1 MSAVIEPSAFDAN
14 YFDAVYRIQA
24 EDYLNGIERNGLL
37 IVDSGKRLQD
47 ALISRIKSLPDK
59 YGQQLLIKIT
69 ELLLKKRTK
78 RTIAIPVSSNDVSPS
93 NLLDLAFQLK
103 TDTEADALIVGGE
116 SLETLESDQ
125 RYGAD
130 IVPLSEYRDSD
141 FEANRQRYENQVGPI
156 DTLPNTEVDDLII
169 HTVRFAKRLWFYDA
183 YIGTGNNTSRFRKG
197 IKYIL
202 SLWEDHG
209 FFASQQGIGNVK
221 IFTCNAAQIRDN
233 ETDHA
238 KENKLEQNQE
248 NYRKIVR
255 ELIEP
260 LKNQFPWPVELI
272 VKSDPD
278 GIFHARYLETQH
290 AIIQVER
297 GFDLFKQTGEFRR
310 NFFNLN
316 MSHSSHLKDCRELSD
331 ANVSGTS

>member
-1 MSAVIEPSAFDAN
+1 M
-14 YFDAVYRIQA
+14 
-24 EDYLNGIERNGLL
+24 L

-221 IFTCNAAQIRDN
+221 IFTCNAAQIRDD

-248 NYRKIVR
+248 NYRKVVR

-331 ANVSGTS
+331 ANVSGAS